1 MNKLKTVSILGS
13 GWLGLPLAECLIANR
28 YQVKL
33 STRST
38 ARFPELQSVNAKA
51 YSVDIDH
58 LIDISDFLQSECL
71 IINITSKNLT
81 GFAQLIQ
88 QIEQSPVKQV
98 LFVSS
103 TSVYKNLQK
112 VVTENEGAEND
123 QSVLFQIERL
133 FLDNIDFVC
142 SVVRLSGLT
151 GGNRHPGNFFR
162 TGKVV
167 AQPDAPVNLIHRED
181 CLGIILAIIEQAAWG
196 ETFNACADSH
206 PSKREFYTYTRKLLN
221 QPAPEFLV
229 NSENAYKIVSNH
241 KVKQILGYQFV
252 HADLMA
258 INF

>member
-1 MNKLKTVSILGS
+1 
-13 GWLGLPLAECLIANR
+13 
-28 YQVKL
+28 
-33 STRST
+33 
-38 ARFPELQSVNAKA
+38 
-51 YSVDIDH
+51 
-58 LIDISDFLQSECL
+58 
-71 IINITSKNLT
+71 
-81 GFAQLIQ
+81 
-88 QIEQSPVKQV
+88 

-112 VVTENEGAEND
+112 VVTEDEGAEND